1 MDKDILAKRIRA
13 NVAHRED
20 LIEHYGV
27 KGMKWRDE
35 ADREKK
41 YEVDADGNIV
51 EKEQDN
57 VEVGGGVKS
66 LLDKIRLKMY
76 GSKSKG
82 KHHQDYPA
90 LNLRTRTTKYSGER
104 SKISGVTNNLRYQAT
119 RAAADVTS
127 TIDSKRGKRLK
138 NDAKKNYIKGKI
150 ANSTNVRYST
160 SYKPHLVRTTK

>member
-57 VEVGGGVKS
+57 VEVGGSIKG
-66 LLDKIRLKMY
+66 LMDKIRLKMY

-82 KHHQDYPA
+82 KQDYPA

-104 SKISGVTNNLRYQAT
+104 SKISGVANNLRYQAT

-150 ANSTNVRYST
+150 ANSTSVHYST
-160 SYKPHLVRTTK
+160 SYKPHLVKTTK

>member
-1 MDKDILAKRIRA
+1 MDKDILTKRIRA

-20 LIEHYGV
+20 IIEHYGV

-35 ADREKK
+35 ADRGKK
-41 YEVDADGNIV
+41 YEVDGDGNIV

-57 VEVGGGVKS
+57 VEAGGSVKS
-66 LLDKIRLKMY
+66 LLDKIRLKM
-76 GSKSKG
+76 
-82 KHHQDYPA
+82 PA
-90 LNLRTRTTKYSGER
+90 LNLRTRTTTYSGER

-127 TIDSKRGKRLK
+127 TIDSKRGKRLE
-138 NDAKKNYIKGKI
+138 NDAKKDYIKGKI
-150 ANSTNVRYST
+150 ANSTNVHYST